1 MKLARSRRVEYPC
14 GVVVLRA
21 DVTREDC
28 GQQCNSLIV
37 RCQRKARV
45 RREGGINAA
54 WFNYQPHQPSCLSR
68 NLGVGVVD
76 TKRASAYC
84 ASCYG
89 DSAVVSRLNPGV
101 SDTGLCNVFSEANKR
116 ADT

>member
-1 MKLARSRRVEYPC
+1 MRRCETRVKLARSRRVEYPC

-45 RREGGINAA
+45 RREGGNK
-54 WFNYQPHQPSCLSR
+54 CC
-68 NLGVGVVD
+68 VVQLP
-76 TKRASAYC
+76 ASPAI
-84 ASCYG
+84 
-89 DSAVVSRLNPGV
+89 
-101 SDTGLCNVFSEANKR
+101 VFIAKSWGWR
-116 ADT
+116 C